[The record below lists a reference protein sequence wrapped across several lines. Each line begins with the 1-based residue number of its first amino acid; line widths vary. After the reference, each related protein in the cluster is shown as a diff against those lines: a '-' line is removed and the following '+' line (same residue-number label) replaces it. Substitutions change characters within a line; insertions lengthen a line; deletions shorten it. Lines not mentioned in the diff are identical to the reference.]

1 MGLAVTVTGFQR
13 LGAFLLA
20 VVFIGLT
27 APIAVA
33 QAPDAG
39 IVARVNGTAITYD
52 DIALVEE
59 ELRGFIGQMPEQQRF
74 ETVLG
79 YMVDRVLAAQA
90 ARKAGLENDPQVK
103 LRQAFM
109 DNKAL
114 QDVYVARELMARVDE
129 KKIEAYYRKEI
140 SAAPREEE
148 VRARHILVEDKET
161 AQEIIGQLAKGADF
175 VALAKEKSK
184 GPSGPS
190 GGDLGYFGK
199 EAMVAP
205 FSEAAFKLKKGGV
218 SEPVKTRFGWHVIK
232 VEDRRVRPTPPLEE
246 VRGQIFDILLGEA
259 RRELY
264 GKLRET
270 ADISFVDP
278 SPTTEE

>member
-1 MGLAVTVTGFQR
+1 MEEFAR
-13 LGAFLLA
+13 N
-20 VVFIGLT
+20 
-27 APIAVA
+27 APA
-33 QAPDAG
+33 
-39 IVARVNGTAITYD
+39 
-52 DIALVEE
+52 
-59 ELRGFIGQMPEQQRF
+59 
-74 ETVLG
+74 
-79 YMVDRVLAAQA
+79 
-90 ARKAGLENDPQVK
+90 
-103 LRQAFM
+103 
-109 DNKAL
+109 
-114 QDVYVARELMARVDE
+114 
-129 KKIEAYYRKEI
+129 
-140 SAAPREEE
+140 
-148 VRARHILVEDKET
+148 

>member
-1 MGLAVTVTGFQR
+1 MIVKSFQH
-13 LGAFLLA
+13 LGALLLMA
-20 VVFIGLT
+20 ASVWIF
-27 APIAVA
+27 APEAVA
-33 QAPDAG
+33 ETRDAG
-39 IVARVNGTAITYD
+39 IVARVNGTPISYD
-52 DIALVEE
+52 DIALVED

-90 ARKAGLENDPQVK
+90 ARKAGLQDDPQVK
-103 LRQAFM
+103 LRQTFM
-109 DNKAL
+109 DKKAL
-114 QDVYVARELMARVDE
+114 QDVYVARELMARVDD

-140 SAAPREEE
+140 SGAPREEE
-148 VRARHILVEDKET
+148 VRARHILVDDKET
-161 AQEIIGQLAKGADF
+161 AQAIVTQLTKGADF

-190 GGDLGYFGK
+190 GGDLGYFDK
-199 EAMVAP
+199 NAMVQP
-205 FSEAAFKLKKGGV
+205 FSEAAFKLKKGEV
-218 SEPVKTRFGWHVIK
+218 SAPVKTRFGWHVIK
-232 VEDRRVRPTPPLEE
+232 VEDRRVRPTPPLED

-264 GKLRET
+264 GKLREN

-278 SPTTEE
+278 APTTQE

>member
-1 MGLAVTVTGFQR
+1 MTGKSFKHF
-13 LGAFLLA
+13 GTALLMA
-20 VVFIGLT
+20 ACISMTDLPAMAQTPNGGVV
-27 APIAVA
+27 AK
-33 QAPDAG
+33 
-39 IVARVNGTAITYD
+39 VNGTDITYD

-74 ETVLG
+74 ETVRG

-140 SAAPREEE
+140 SAASREEE
-148 VRARHILVEDKET
+148 VRARHILVDDKET
-161 AQEIIGQLAKGADF
+161 AQDIIAQLAKGADF

-199 EAMVAP
+199 AAMVAP
-205 FSEAAFKLKKGGV
+205 FSEAAFKLEKGGV

-264 GKLRET
+264 GKLREN